1 MAHGGSGSATVRLL
15 DTVFLPHFDHPELRR
30 LHDGAI
36 LPATPGPL
44 AFTTDSHVVHPL
56 EFPGG
61 DIAQLA
67 VFGTANDLAMCG
79 AEPRW
84 LSAAFILEEGFSQ
97 KTLARLAG
105 SLARAAR
112 EAGMDLVAA
121 DTKVVEHGKG
131 DGLYI
136 STSGIGIVRAPQP
149 VGPQSIRPG
158 DVVIVSGDI
167 GRHGIAIMAAREDSG
182 FDTSLESDCAP
193 VWPAVKALLD
203 AGIPIHALRDCTRG
217 GLATVLIEL
226 AEASSTTITLRDTAI
241 PISAPVRAACEILGL
256 DPLYT
261 ACEGRF
267 VAILPEEYANRA
279 LSVLGGVDISSGACQ
294 IGRVEPARTGT
305 HLQLSQ
311 SFGTL
316 RALDR
321 LSGVQLPRIC

>member
-1 MAHGGSGSATVRLL
+1 MTSPDPSSAAPPLSCPLPLSQDAAITMAHGGSGSATVRLL

-30 LHDGAI
+30 LHDGAV

-44 AFTTDSHVVHPL
+44 AFTTDSHVVRPL

-136 STSGIGIVRAPQP
+136 STSGTGIVRAPQP
-149 VGPQSIRPG
+149 VGPQSIRHG
-158 DVVIVSGDI
+158 DVANVSGDI

-182 FDTSLESDCAP
+182 FDT
-193 VWPAVKALLD
+193 
-203 AGIPIHALRDCTRG
+203 
-217 GLATVLIEL
+217 
-226 AEASSTTITLRDTAI
+226 
-241 PISAPVRAACEILGL
+241 
-256 DPLYT
+256 
-261 ACEGRF
+261 
-267 VAILPEEYANRA
+267 
-279 LSVLGGVDISSGACQ
+279 
-294 IGRVEPARTGT
+294 
-305 HLQLSQ
+305 
-311 SFGTL
+311 
-316 RALDR
+316 
-321 LSGVQLPRIC
+321 

>member
-1 MAHGGSGSATVRLL
+1 MAHGGSGTATVRLL
-15 DTVFLPHFDHPELRR
+15 ESVFLPHFHHPELRR
-30 LHDGAI
+30 LHDGAL

-44 AFTTDSHVVHPL
+44 AFTTDSHVVRPL

-67 VFGTANDLAMCG
+67 VHGTANDLAMCG

-84 LSAAFILEEGFSQ
+84 LSAAFILEEGFPQ
-97 KTLARLAG
+97 QTLARLAA
-105 SLARAAR
+105 SLARAAE

-149 VGPQSIRPG
+149 VGPQAIRPG
-158 DVVIVSGDI
+158 DAVLVSGDI
-167 GRHGIAIMAAREDSG
+167 GRHGMAIMAAREDSG
-182 FDTSLESDCAP
+182 FDTSLASDCAP
-193 VWPAVKALLD
+193 VWPAVKGLLD
-203 AGIPIHALRDCTRG
+203 AGIPVHALRDCTRG

-226 AEASSTTITLRDTAI
+226 AESSALTITLVDNAI
-241 PISAPVRAACEILGL
+241 PVSGPVRAACEILGL
-256 DPLYT
+256 DPLYA

-267 VAILPEEYANRA
+267 VAIVPEEYAAEA
-279 LSVLGGVDISSGACQ
+279 LSILNHINISRDACL
-294 IGRVEPARTGT
+294 IGHVGPARPGT
-305 HLQLSQ
+305 FVQLSQ
-311 SFGTL
+311 ALGTL